1 MAGTALCYT
10 PGKHI
15 RAPDARLPAGWRPPD
30 NLCEPRE
37 KLTVKIPND
46 LLGQVQQQFGQF
58 VPDMARAAREDAENH
73 ARAAVMSVI
82 SKLELVTREEFD
94 AQQAVLLRTR
104 ERLEQLEKR
113 VAELEQTPSTGTS
126 QD

>member
-1 MAGTALCYT
+1 MLHSRQTY
-10 PGKHI
+10 
-15 RAPDARLPAGWRPPD
+15 PDAAPPLQAGWRPPD
-30 NLCEPRE
+30 TLCKTME
-37 KLTVKIPND
+37 KNAVKIPND

-82 SKLELVTREEFD
+82 AKLELVTREEFD

-113 VAELEQTPSTGTS
+113 VAELEQQSGTDAS

>member
-1 MAGTALCYT
+1 M
-10 PGKHI
+10 
-15 RAPDARLPAGWRPPD
+15 
-30 NLCEPRE
+30 
-37 KLTVKIPND
+37 KIPND

-58 VPDMARAAREDAENH
+58 VPDMARAARDDVAHH
-73 ARAAVMSVI
+73 ARAAVMSVV

-94 AQQAVLLRTR
+94 AQQAVLFRTR

-113 VAELEQTPSTGTS
+113 VAELEQTHSAEPA